1 MKLILLLAGT
11 LFSLQAFAAS
21 RHQPQV
27 ELCGSNVK
35 EVNKV
40 IAENFADSFADKDF
54 AQRFVGEWVRDN
66 GEGGFSVSANG
77 DFSILNKSFKVCPQT
92 NGSLYGYTAV
102 KGYIVGGAYLRL
114 NRGDQG
120 LRLSESYGIVVAAPQ
135 EFFRRGSA
143 LARAKAQQ
151 AKESMPL
158 GGLQ

>member
-1 MKLILLLAGT
+1 MKFVLLAVGT
-11 LFSLQAFAAS
+11 LFSLQTFAAS
-21 RHQPQV
+21 RQPQV

-35 EVNKV
+35 EVSK
-40 IAENFADSFADKDF
+40 IIEEHFTDSFSDKNF
-54 AQRFVGEWVRDN
+54 AQRFVGEWVREN
-66 GEGGFSVSANG
+66 GEGGFTVSARG
-77 DFSILNKSFKVCPQT
+77 DFSILDKSFKVCPQT

-102 KGYIVGGAYLRL
+102 KGYIIGGAYLRL

-151 AKESMPL
+151 AKESQSF
-158 GGLQ
+158 GGFQ